1 MIDYLQWMKDLK
13 LINLVFVHLGDT
25 HPRAQTL
32 EFQRFMQ
39 KTALRTW
46 HPTSTRI
53 AWTWSES
60 WRLKSTIRT
69 TPIESLAGKSGK
81 PQAYGT
87 QITRRDMQPNC
98 TTIHRTEHV
107 VAPQNKSHRG
117 GTHPHDPRL
126 ESSRHM
132 RINACRVSSFWIFS
146 NRPNIFAIISA
157 GQSTQMRT
165 RIPQWHK
172 SMNAITRTA
181 NHKHPKQISLGA
193 ACERFSILTK
203 VPNTS
208 WTIDNLM
215 AQIFTLQRWN
225 AH

>member
-1 MIDYLQWMKDLK
+1 MQTICTTKHISDHIVTALHKS
-13 LINLVFVHLGDT
+13 NLGGT
-25 HPRAQTL
+25 HPRAPTL
-32 EFQRFMQ
+32 EFRRFMQ

-53 AWTWSES
+53 AWTCSES

-81 PQAYGT
+81 PQTYGT
-87 QITRRDMQPNC
+87 QIARRDIQPNC
-98 TTIHRTEHV
+98 TTIHCTEHI

-117 GTHPHDPRL
+117 GTHPHDPKL
-126 ESSRHM
+126 ECSRHV
-132 RINACRVSSFWIFS
+132 RINVCRVPSFWFFA
-146 NRPNIFAIISA
+146 NMFAIMSA

-165 RIPQWHK
+165 RIQQWHK
-172 SMNAITRTA
+172 SMNAITQTE
-181 NHKHPKQISLGA
+181 NHKHPKQISLDA
-193 ACERFSILTK
+193 ACARFSPLTK

-208 WTIDNLM
+208 WRLDNLV